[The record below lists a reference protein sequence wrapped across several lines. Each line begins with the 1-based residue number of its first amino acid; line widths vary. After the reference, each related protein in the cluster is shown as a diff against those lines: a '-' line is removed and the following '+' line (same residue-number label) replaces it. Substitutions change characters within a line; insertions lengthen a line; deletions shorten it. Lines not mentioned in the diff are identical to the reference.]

1 MSIETQIKETGS
13 QATLK
18 ANPYFYAQAFYS
30 GKFHS
35 ETFIVFG
42 THRASTYTA
51 AARHAIR
58 VGPDDAEVEKI
69 HLYKNNYKDMSALL
83 LEQGK
88 YIVA

>member
-1 MSIETQIKETGS
+1 MSIETNIKEIGPY
-13 QATLK
+13 ATLK
-18 ANPYFYAQAFYS
+18 ANPYFYAQVFYS

-42 THRASTYTA
+42 SHRASAYTA
-51 AARHAIR
+51 AARHAVR
-58 VGPDDAEVEKI
+58 VGPDDSEVETI

-83 LEQGK
+83 IQQGK